1 LKRLILYRKRRDSK
15 HIVAE
20 YDLVVKMKIVEVVCK
35 LLEMLTLLKKGPVKE
50 GVFQKE
56 RCCPGTKG

>member
-1 LKRLILYRKRRDSK
+1 VFLKIFPSTHADTE

>member
-1 LKRLILYRKRRDSK
+1 
-15 HIVAE
+15 
-20 YDLVVKMKIVEVVCK
+20 MKIVEVVCK

-56 RCCPGTKG
+56 RYCPGTKG